1 MSPEAAVI
9 TDYAEMYLIEKIV
22 AAHPR
27 NKIKGKIAL
36 RNLKFLVKWVGYPEE
51 VNTWQTWGTLRKS
64 PQFKTFLEEH
74 KKKEYNKLVKEL
86 PALEEEENEEEKTTK
101 D

>member
-1 MSPEAAVI
+1 MSPKEAAI
-9 TDYAEMYLIEKIV
+9 TDYAEIYLIEKV
-22 AAHPR
+22 FSAHAR
-27 NKIKGKIAL
+27 NKMKGKIAL

-64 PQFKTFLEEH
+64 PQFKIFLEEH

-86 PALEEEENEEEKTTK
+86 PALEEEEDEEDETTE